1 MFFLKIKFVF
11 WLNHHTQALPA
22 GQKNCFYWDS
32 GNMDRITKQQKNE
45 VLRYLQKWT
54 ISTFPWM
61 MTTSYLSLVRVQ
73 TWNNASYNVS
83 LFPSHIFV
91 DHGPL
96 LLYYFFLR
104 WYYFAKRG
112 MRQRSPRRR
121 KKKWRDP
128 RKSGSWKQNGTTATS
143 EIPQV
148 SRCKCYLLIKFR
160 DR

>member
-1 MFFLKIKFVF
+1 MIESSYSGV
-11 WLNHHTQALPA
+11 ACRS
-22 GQKNCFYWDS
+22 KNCFYWDS

-104 WYYFAKRG
+104 WYYFAKQG

-121 KKKWRDP
+121 KKKVKRPSKKRKLKTKRYNCYIWDP
-128 RKSGSWKQNGTTATS
+128 PGL
-143 EIPQV
+143 PM
-148 SRCKCYLLIKFR
+148 
-160 DR
+160 